1 MPDAFLHERSDF
13 KARVET
19 AAESEKID
27 DPALVEKD
35 CWIMPTVFGLKPPAT
50 HDGLQT
56 RAGGSGPKR
65 LVGGCNNRKDYDLR
79 MVTDPMYR
87 AEEFIQLFN
96 QVETFLSLV
105 VGPKKYLAFAQ
116 HRSEDSCATGL
127 H

>member
-79 MVTDPMYR
+79 MVTDPLILRTEPKNSSNYL
-87 AEEFIQLFN
+87 IKLKLFC
-96 QVETFLSLV
+96 
-105 VGPKKYLAFAQ
+105 
-116 HRSEDSCATGL
+116 RS
-127 H
+127 

>member
-50 HDGLQT
+50 
-56 RAGGSGPKR
+56 P
-65 LVGGCNNRKDYDLR
+65 
-79 MVTDPMYR
+79 
-87 AEEFIQLFN
+87 
-96 QVETFLSLV
+96 
-105 VGPKKYLAFAQ
+105 
-116 HRSEDSCATGL
+116 
-127 H
+127 